1 MKKFSFLKKK
11 KEKVL
16 DPTLLNI
23 VDNDKKDLSTY
34 EYKAPVKEMLK
45 GFYHTK
51 ASIATLKV
59 GFESLQR
66 ILFSGI
72 EDFDNIFSVLVKITN
87 NARDQI
93 SDIFSDLGKNNKEKL
108 NQISSVIVGIQGSLE
123 TISNFLGATNMISL
137 NAKLEAARAK
147 EYGKGFSVVADE
159 IKRLSDQAKGVMNMI
174 SVKEIEEVSKD
185 LISHN
190 LKDLQI
196 DIDKFFAEILEQLNY
211 LESIFK
217 RFSRSQ
223 EEFSSLLEN
232 LDSIDA
238 NMAYY
243 SRNCDSLISSDTFM
257 LSNDEFLKELEFI
270 ISEQFAWINSLRLI
284 VEGQKA
290 VFIQTD
296 ASKHGFG
303 LFYKGLS
310 PKNDA
315 VKQLWEEVYIPYLN
329 INKFAAE
336 ILIIFRVENRSDS
349 GLRQAKDFLSQAE
362 SLSEE
367 IVRKLEHIKKMAIE
381 LDNQGI
387 SIFA

>member
-1 MKKFSFLKKK
+1 MKKFSFFKKK
-11 KEKVL
+11 KKVVDL
-16 DPTLLNI
+16 NLLN
-23 VDNDKKDLSTY
+23 VVENKKDLSTY

-51 ASIATLKV
+51 ASISTLKV

-72 EDFDNIFSVLVKITN
+72 EDFDRIFSTLVEMTN

-93 SDIFSDLGKNNKEKL
+93 SVIFSDLGKNNKEKL

-211 LESIFK
+211 LEVIFK
-217 RFSRSQ
+217 RFSKSQ
-223 EEFSSLLEN
+223 EEFSSLIESLE
-232 LDSIDA
+232 SIDT
-238 NMAYY
+238 NITYY
-243 SRNCDSLISSDTFM
+243 SRNCDSLIGSDTFM
-257 LSNDEFLKELEFI
+257 LSNDEFLKTLEYI
-270 ISEQFAWINSLRLI
+270 ISEQFSWSNNLRLL
-284 VEGQKA
+284 VEGQRTI
-290 VFIQTD
+290 FIQTD
-296 ASKHGFG
+296 AYKYGFG
-303 LFYKGLS
+303 LFYKALS

-315 VKQLWEEVYIPYLN
+315 IRQLWEEVYIPYLN
-329 INKFAAE
+329 INKLAAE
-336 ILIIFRVENRSDS
+336 ILIIFRAENRNDS

-362 SLSEE
+362 NLSEE
-367 IVRKLEHIKKMAIE
+367 IVRKLEHIKKMVIE

-387 SIFA
+387 SIFS

>member
-1 MKKFSFLKKK
+1 MKKFPFFKKK

-16 DPTLLNI
+16 DSDLLNI
-23 VDNDKKDLSTY
+23 VNNDKKDLSTY

-72 EDFDNIFSVLVKITN
+72 EDFDHIFSVLVKMTN

-217 RFSRSQ
+217 RFSKSQ

-270 ISEQFAWINSLRLI
+270 LSEQFSWINNLRLI
-284 VEGQKA
+284 VEGQRL
-290 VFIQTD
+290 FIQTD

-336 ILIIFRVENRSDS
+336 ILIIFRVENRNDS
-349 GLRQAKDFLSQAE
+349 GLRQAKDFLSQVE

-367 IVRKLEHIKKMAIE
+367 IVRKLEHIKKMVIE

-387 SIFA
+387 NIFS

>member
-16 DPTLLNI
+16 DSNF

-51 ASIATLKV
+51 ASISTLKV
-59 GFESLQR
+59 GFEFLQR

-72 EDFDNIFSVLVKITN
+72 EDLDHIFSVLVKMTN
-87 NARDQI
+87 NARDHI
-93 SDIFSDLGKNNKEKL
+93 NVIFSDLGKNNKEKL

-196 DIDKFFAEILEQLNY
+196 DIDKFFVGILEQLNY

-217 RFSRSQ
+217 RFSSSQ

-232 LDSIDA
+232 LESIDA

-243 SRNCDSLISSDTFM
+243 SKNCDSLISSDTFM

-270 ISEQFAWINSLRLI
+270 ISEQFSWINNLRLI
-284 VEGQKA
+284 VEGQKSM
-290 VFIQTD
+290 FIQTD
-296 ASKHGFG
+296 VSKHGFG

-310 PKNDA
+310 PKND
-315 VKQLWEEVYIPYLN
+315 VIKQLWEEVYIPYLN
-329 INKFAAE
+329 INKFATE
-336 ILIIFRVENRSDS
+336 IVIIFRTENRNDSD
-349 GLRQAKDFLSQAE
+349 LRQAKDFLSQAE

-367 IVRKLEHIKKMAIE
+367 IVRKLEHIKKMVIE

-387 SIFA
+387 SVFS

>member
-1 MKKFSFLKKK
+1 MKKFSFFKKK
-11 KEKVL
+11 KKVVDL
-16 DPTLLNI
+16 NLLND
-23 VDNDKKDLSTY
+23 VGNDKKDLSTY

-51 ASIATLKV
+51 ASISTLKV

-72 EDFDNIFSVLVKITN
+72 EDFDQIFSTFVEMTN

-93 SDIFSDLGKNNKEKL
+93 SVIFSDLGKNNKEKL

-190 LKDLQI
+190 LNDLQI

-223 EEFSSLLEN
+223 EEFSSLIEN
-232 LDSIDA
+232 LESIDA

-243 SRNCDSLISSDTFM
+243 TRNCDSLISSATFM

-270 ISEQFAWINSLRLI
+270 LSEQFSWINNLRLL
-284 VEGQKA
+284 VEGQRSI
-290 VFIQTD
+290 FLQTD
-296 ASKHGFG
+296 SSKHGFG

-315 VKQLWEEVYIPYLN
+315 IRQLWEEVYIPYLN

-336 ILIIFRVENRSDS
+336 ILIIFRVENRNDS
-349 GLRQAKDFLSQAE
+349 SLRQAKDFLSQAE

-367 IVRKLEHIKKMAIE
+367 IVRKLEHIKKMVIE

-387 SIFA
+387 SIFS

>member
-1 MKKFSFLKKK
+1 MKKFSFFKKK
-11 KEKVL
+11 KKVVDL
-16 DPTLLNI
+16 NLLN
-23 VDNDKKDLSTY
+23 VVENKKDLSTY

-51 ASIATLKV
+51 ASISTLKV

-72 EDFDNIFSVLVKITN
+72 EDFDRIFSTLVEMTN

-93 SDIFSDLGKNNKEKL
+93 SVIFSDLGKNNKEKL

-211 LESIFK
+211 LEGIFK
-217 RFSRSQ
+217 RFSKSQ
-223 EEFSSLLEN
+223 EEFSSLIESLE
-232 LDSIDA
+232 SIDT

-243 SRNCDSLISSDTFM
+243 SRNCDSLIASDTFM
-257 LSNDEFLKELEFI
+257 LSNDEFLKTLEYI
-270 ISEQFAWINSLRLI
+270 ISEQFSWINNLRLL
-284 VEGQKA
+284 VEGQRTI
-290 VFIQTD
+290 FIQTD
-296 ASKHGFG
+296 ASKYGFG
-303 LFYKGLS
+303 LFYKALS
-310 PKNDA
+310 SKNDA
-315 VKQLWEEVYIPYLN
+315 IRQLWEEVYIPYLN
-329 INKFAAE
+329 INKLAAE
-336 ILIIFRVENRSDS
+336 ILIIFRAENRNDS
-349 GLRQAKDFLSQAE
+349 SLRQAKDFLSQAE
-362 SLSEE
+362 NLSEE
-367 IVRKLEHIKKMAIE
+367 IVRKLEHIKKMVIE

-387 SIFA
+387 SIFS

>member
-1 MKKFSFLKKK
+1 MKKFSIFKKK
-11 KEKVL
+11 KKKVF
-16 DPTLLNI
+16 DSSLLNA
-23 VDNDKKDLSTY
+23 VSDDKKDLSTY
-34 EYKAPVKEMLK
+34 EYKVPVKEMLK

-51 ASIATLKV
+51 ASIAALKV

-72 EDFDNIFSVLVKITN
+72 DDFDNIFSILIKITN

-93 SDIFSDLGKNNKEKL
+93 SVIFSDISKNSKEKL
-108 NQISSVIVGIQGSLE
+108 SQISSVIVGIQGSLE
-123 TISNFLGATNMISL
+123 TISSFLGATNMISL

-190 LKDLQI
+190 LMDLQI

-211 LESIFK
+211 LDSIFK
-217 RFSRSQ
+217 RFTKSQ
-223 EEFSSLLEN
+223 EEFSSLVEN

-238 NMAYY
+238 NMTYY
-243 SRNCDSLISSDTFM
+243 SKNCDSLIGSDTFM

-270 ISEQFAWINSLRLI
+270 ISEQFSWINSLRLI
-284 VEGQKA
+284 VEGQKSI
-290 VFIQTD
+290 FIQTD

-310 PKNDA
+310 PKNDT

-336 ILIIFRVENRSDS
+336 ILIIFRVENRGDS
-349 GLRQAKDFLSQAE
+349 GLRQAKDFLAQSE

-367 IVRKLEHIKKMAIE
+367 IVRKLEHIKKVVIE

-387 SIFA
+387 SIFS

>member
-1 MKKFSFLKKK
+1 MKKFSIFKKK
-11 KEKVL
+11 KEKVF
-16 DPTLLNI
+16 DSSLLNA
-23 VDNDKKDLSTY
+23 VSDDKKDLSTY
-34 EYKAPVKEMLK
+34 EYKVPVKEMLK

-51 ASIATLKV
+51 ASIAALKV

-72 EDFDNIFSVLVKITN
+72 DDFDNIFSILIKITN

-93 SDIFSDLGKNNKEKL
+93 SVIFSDISKNSKEKL
-108 NQISSVIVGIQGSLE
+108 SQISSVIVGIQGSLE
-123 TISNFLGATNMISL
+123 TISSFLGATNMISL

-190 LKDLQI
+190 LMDLQI

-211 LESIFK
+211 LDSIFK
-217 RFSRSQ
+217 RFTKSQ
-223 EEFSSLLEN
+223 EEFSSLVEN

-238 NMAYY
+238 NMTYY
-243 SRNCDSLISSDTFM
+243 SKNCDSLIGSDTFM

-270 ISEQFAWINSLRLI
+270 ISEQFSWINSLRLI
-284 VEGQKA
+284 VEGQKSI
-290 VFIQTD
+290 FIQTD

-310 PKNDA
+310 PKNDT

-336 ILIIFRVENRSDS
+336 ILIIFRVENRGDS
-349 GLRQAKDFLSQAE
+349 GLRQAKDFLAQSE

-367 IVRKLEHIKKMAIE
+367 IVRKLEHIKKVVIE

-387 SIFA
+387 SIFS